1 MGGSIRTLSDMRFE
15 GTLKSWNED
24 RGFGFIEPSHGGD
37 DVFVH
42 IKAFPGKGQRP
53 AVGQWVSFEV
63 EPGPQ
68 GKKRAKNVETARATP
83 AGRYK
88 TDERP
93 ADWDVVSLVAIPL
106 LIAVYAGV
114 AIGWGVSHL
123 WAAAYFMVSIVTFFA
138 YAFDKTAAV
147 RGSWRTSE
155 GTLHALGLLCGWPGA
170 LLAQKGLRHKSAKQS
185 FIVAFWITVL
195 LNVGAFIALNS
206 PFARSFLLR

>member
-1 MGGSIRTLSDMRFE
+1 MRFE

-83 AGRYK
+83 VGRYK

-114 AIGWGVSHL
+114 AMGWGVSHL
-123 WAAAYFMVSIVTFFA
+123 WAAAYLMVSIVTVFA
-138 YAFDKTAAV
+138 YAFDKSAAV

-155 GTLHALGLLCGWPGA
+155 GTLHVLGLLCGWPGA
-170 LLAQKGLRHKSAKQS
+170 LLAQKGLRHKSTKQS
-185 FIVAFWITVL
+185 FRTRFWITVL
-195 LNVGAFIALNS
+195 LNLLAFVALNY
-206 PFARSFLLR
+206 PQFRYLMG